1 MFNRLKNAIIGR
13 STGTSPTQ
21 TVVSSSSSSDISSPL
36 ALGATAIVYLFV
48 VYYVMYK
55 TITGKQ
61 TGQIYYSFILFVP
74 IVALYLYYGAPSF
87 SGSSTTETAKSA
99 AYFVAFLAAIYGV
112 LFIMGNFS
120 YILGAGT
127 IILGAAIT
135 VVGLAMIYDFTKNI
149 QINRTRSNP
158 VLNWLGFIW
167 KFIFYIPCLFLDFI
181 NYINRELDITPQP
194 IWSLLVIEVCLLLA
208 LHYYPAFMEKIVMH
222 DSKLLVNEPL
232 YLNRRQM
239 VGAVSEIFP
248 KTNIPTGVQMYQS
261 QLGVPPPT
269 DGSAPLNED
278 DKYKQKLVLNYC
290 AAHSND
296 TRCTGLSVD
305 KTTTGDFSDT
315 FKAIL
320 ADCSGVA
327 TTSTGVTSQVKCTD
341 VFNNYGAGGKY
352 ASITG
357 CYLDEYDPTYKSAA
371 GADLADSARAAYI
384 RNYSVAFW
392 VFMNPQPPNSSP
404 AYAAPTNI
412 FRIGKYNI
420 DTQADREYGK
430 PAITYFNEIDPANG
444 RAVGK
449 YRIYLDDRSS
459 AATAAAAG
467 EPTHYDL
474 VAPEQKW
481 NLFVL
486 NFSNSIDVFLNGD
499 LVITKKTNTTFPN
512 KNDFFVVGEEGGLDG
527 AICSAAW
534 FPHPLTGQQIRNYYN
549 SLKMFSPPVANI
561 EK

>member
-1 MFNRLKNAIIGR
+1 MFNRLKSAIRGAAAAPPGAPAGDGLA
-13 STGTSPTQ
+13 T
-21 TVVSSSSSSDISSPL
+21 PL
-36 ALGATAIVYLFV
+36 ALGAAAIVYLFV

-61 TGQIYYSFILFVP
+61 TGQLYYSFILFVP
-74 IVALYLYYGAPSF
+74 VVALYLYYGTPSF
-87 SGSSTTETAKSA
+87 SGSSAAETAKSA

-120 YILGAGT
+120 YMLGAGT

-135 VVGLAMIYDFTKNI
+135 VVGLAMVYDFTKNI

-158 VLNWLGFIW
+158 VLNWLGFAW
-167 KFIFYIPCLFLDFI
+167 KFIFYIPCLLLDLI
-181 NYINRELDITPQP
+181 NYINKELDITPQP

-208 LHYYPAFMEKIVMH
+208 LHYYPAFVEKIVMH

-239 VGAVSEIFP
+239 VGSVSEIFP
-248 KTNIPTGVQMYQS
+248 KTNIPTGVQMFQS

-269 DGSAPLNED
+269 DGSAPLSEEE
-278 DKYKQKLVLNYC
+278 KYKQKLVLNYC
-290 AAHSND
+290 VAHPTNKWCSNIVVDKNSIYYND
-296 TRCTGLSVD
+296 TSFNTV
-305 KTTTGDFSDT
+305 
-315 FKAIL
+315 L

-327 TTSTGVTSQVKCTD
+327 TTSTGATSRVQCIS
-341 VFNNYGAGGKY
+341 VFNNFGDGGKY
-352 ASITG
+352 ASISG
-357 CYLDEYDPTYKSAA
+357 CYLDEYDPTYKSAS
-371 GADLADSARAAYI
+371 GVGLAESAAAAYI

-420 DTQADREYGK
+420 STQADREYGK

-449 YRIYLDDRSS
+449 YRIFLDDRS
-459 AATAAAAG
+459 AAAA
-467 EPTHYDL
+467 P
-474 VAPEQKW
+474 AA
-481 NLFVL
+481 
-486 NFSNSIDVFLNGD
+486 
-499 LVITKKTNTTFPN
+499 
-512 KNDFFVVGEEGGLDG
+512 EE
-527 AICSAAW
+527 
-534 FPHPLTGQQIRNYYN
+534 TQI
-549 SLKMFSPPVANI
+549 L
-561 EK
+561 